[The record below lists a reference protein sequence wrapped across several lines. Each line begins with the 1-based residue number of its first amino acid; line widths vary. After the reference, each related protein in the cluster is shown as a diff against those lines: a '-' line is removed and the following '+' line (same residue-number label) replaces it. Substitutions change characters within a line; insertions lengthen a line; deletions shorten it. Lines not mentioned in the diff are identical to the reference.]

1 MTIDVDDRLRA
12 DGEHWRRA
20 QPSTV
25 PFPFETALAA
35 AGRGVDAD
43 GTAVFELTADPP
55 PRRPSTHRRWAWA
68 AAAAVVVLLAGA
80 VAGVISTTRHTTG
93 PNAAAA
99 ELVGTIWLVPGAGT
113 NGAGTTLSFDPAATK
128 LTISDGCIT
137 SPYDVTVGRGTL
149 RIGSIDGMG
158 TSCGGVP
165 RPPGLY
171 PTAGDPGVAAGE
183 ALAAV
188 TQGTVTWTID
198 DHTLVLRR
206 GAKTATLFATTSIG
220 QRCAATEFTV
230 TAAGTAHRY
239 PLSARTATLTVK
251 APADI
256 DAAATGP
263 CRAAVVITL
272 APANRPD
279 AWVSHTRYGHWRVTQ
294 PGAYQLSLTQTVCT
308 PAHSDCSLGLK
319 PLQIT
324 VQVNP

>member
-1 MTIDVDDRLRA
+1 MTIDVEARLRA
-12 DGEHWRRA
+12 DGEHWRRS
-20 QPSTV
+20 QPSAA
-25 PFPFETALAA
+25 PLPLETALAA
-35 AGRGVDAD
+35 AVPGLDAD
-43 GTAVFELTADPP
+43 RTAVVELTADPP
-55 PRRPSTHRRWAWA
+55 PRRAGTHRRWAWA

-80 VAGVISTTRHTTG
+80 AAGVISTTRHAKG
-93 PNAAAA
+93 PTAAAA

-128 LTISDGCIT
+128 LTISDGCTT
-137 SPYDVTVGRGTL
+137 SPYHVTVDRGTL
-149 RIGSIDGMG
+149 RIGGVDGLM
-158 TSCGGVP
+158 SACS
-165 RPPGLY
+165 PPARDPGQY
-171 PTAGDPGVAAGE
+171 PTAGDPGVAAGK
-183 ALAAV
+183 ALDAV
-188 TQGTVTWTID
+188 THGTVTWTVD
-198 DHTLVLRR
+198 DHTLILRR

-272 APANRPD
+272 APSNRPD
-279 AWVSHTRYGHWRVTQ
+279 APVGHTRYGHWRVTK

-308 PAHSDCSLGLK
+308 PAYGDCSFLLR
-319 PLQIT
+319 PLQIA
-324 VQVNP
+324 VQVNS

>member
-55 PRRPSTHRRWAWA
+55 PRRSGTHRHWVWA

-93 PNAAAA
+93 PTAAAA

-128 LTISDGCIT
+128 LTISDGCST
-137 SPYDVTVGRGTL
+137 VPYDIIVERGTL
-149 RIGSIDGMG
+149 RIGGVDGMA
-158 TSCGGVP
+158 SACSP
-165 RPPGLY
+165 AARPPGLY

-183 ALAAV
+183 ALAVV

-220 QRCAATEFTV
+220 ERCAATEFTV
-230 TAAGTAHRY
+230 TVAGTTHRY

-256 DAAATGP
+256 DAASTGP
-263 CRAAVVITL
+263 CRAAVTVVL
-272 APANRPD
+272 APAGQPF
-279 AWVSHTRYGHWRVTQ
+279 AWISHSRYGRWRVTQ
-294 PGAYQLSLTQTVCT
+294 PGAYRLTLTLQVCL
-308 PAHSDCSLGLK
+308 PAHSDCSLGVK

-324 VQVNP
+324 VRVSP